1 MEATWRQKGRDFVG
15 RNIIGGLRMDNQRNK
30 FEATDNFG
38 NKLTMWYS
46 IEMTYDEMRLIFA
59 TLAAFFGVDINDLY
73 ENKED

>member
-1 MEATWRQKGRDFVG
+1 
-15 RNIIGGLRMDNQRNK
+15 MDNQRNK

-38 NKLTMWYS
+38 NRLTMWYS

-73 ENKED
+73 ENRED